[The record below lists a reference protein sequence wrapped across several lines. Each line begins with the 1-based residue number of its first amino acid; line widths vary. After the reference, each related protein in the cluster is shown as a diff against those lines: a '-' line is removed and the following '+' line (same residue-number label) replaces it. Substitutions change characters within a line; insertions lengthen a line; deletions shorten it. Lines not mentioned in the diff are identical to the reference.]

1 MRIFQ
6 RKKSEAGYRHDRL
19 KQRLDADIDHLL
31 QGKELDMQGCD
42 APVFDS
48 EGVFHR
54 LIGSITH
61 RRRHPLR
68 PLLRWGVAAVVV
80 LGVSVWAYK
89 ATRPQSVTYRE
100 VYAQKGERLVVVL
113 ADGTQVYLN
122 ADSRLTYPTAFSG
135 KERRVQLQGEAYFTV
150 EKDADKPFIV
160 ESYGM
165 MIKVTGTQFNVTAYP
180 ENPVITT
187 TLDEGKVLVGH
198 ETAHPQLTELLP
210 GQEALYKRGENI
222 CTVQPVRTDKEAS
235 CWKENRLVFRN
246 TDLQHI
252 LKTLERRYNIA
263 FQIKNARVLAY
274 TYTFSC
280 SATDMG
286 EVVGIMETITPIRFK
301 KITEHLYSVN

>member
-48 EGVFHR
+48 ETVFHR
-54 LIGSITH
+54 LIGRITH

-89 ATRPQSVTYRE
+89 AMRPQSVTYRE

-160 ESYGM
+160 ESYDM
-165 MIKVTGTQFNVTAYP
+165 MIKVTGTQFNVMAYP
-180 ENPVITT
+180 ESPIITT
-187 TLDEGKVLVGH
+187 TLDEGKILVGH
-198 ETAHPQLTELLP
+198 KTKHPQLTELYP
-210 GQEALYKRGENI
+210 GQEALYKKGENT
-222 CTVQPVRTDKEAS
+222 CTVQSAHTGKEAS
-235 CWKENRLVFRN
+235 CWKENRLVF
-246 TDLQHI
+246 H
-252 LKTLERRYNIA
+252 
-263 FQIKNARVLAY
+263 NA
-274 TYTFSC
+274 
-280 SATDMG
+280 G
-286 EVVGIMETITPIRFK
+286 
-301 KITEHLYSVN
+301 